1 VDKQKVRSRIEE
13 IGIVPVVR
21 ASSQREAHI
30 AAEAVCKGG
39 IPIVE
44 ITMTCPGAIEVIREL
59 TKSAGAEIL
68 VGAGTVLTA
77 EDARRCLDAGAQFLV
92 SPGFD
97 RATVEF
103 AVRENK
109 LMLAGALTPSEI
121 VTAWKAGSD
130 LVKVFP
136 CGQVGGAKYIK
147 ALKGPLPQIP
157 LVPTGGV
164 NLTTAAEFIEAGAA
178 ALGIGGELV
187 QAEALKSNKPE
198 LIVETARK
206 FLEIVTTARAKL
218 SASKGTAQSL

>member
-68 VGAGTVLTA
+68 IGAGTVLTA

-103 AVRENK
+103 AVREAK

-164 NLTTAAEFIEAGAA
+164 NLSTAAEFIEAGAA

-206 FLEIVTTARAKL
+206 FLEIVATARAKL